1 MNDFDIFTK
10 IALPYNVG
18 DLGKKIAATGFA
30 KLPKVQKNAQ
40 SGHTACELYRERD
53 QECHT
58 LTGAIRN

>member
-1 MNDFDIFTK
+1 MSIKVAQNDFTWKMSDFDIFTK

-40 SGHTACELYRERD
+40 SGHTWR
-53 QECHT
+53 
-58 LTGAIRN
+58 

>member
-1 MNDFDIFTK
+1 MSDFDIFTK

-40 SGHTACELYRERD
+40 SGHTWR
-53 QECHT
+53 
-58 LTGAIRN
+58 

>member
-1 MNDFDIFTK
+1 MSIKVAQNDFTWKMNDFDIFTK

-40 SGHTACELYRERD
+40 SGHTWR
-53 QECHT
+53 
-58 LTGAIRN
+58 